1 MIALPELLVVLG
13 VIVMMIGYVFVMR
26 HLLRHADDGAVT
38 PKESRQSKG

>member
-1 MIALPELLVVLG
+1 MIALSELLVVLS

-38 PKESRQSKG
+38 SKESRQSKG